1 MKRFFSLVFILS
13 LICSNLLARDDSGKI
28 VRGYDGGMM
37 LHTGYISGTNMA
49 LGNKAAG
56 MPMGIGGAIRMHVG
70 NHFRLGTEGYT
81 SSLSLRDN
89 GSYVKCFWA
98 GLLADWRWTW
108 GRWVPYAG
116 VTVGGG
122 KLTTFLMNEGRPDD
136 WTREED
142 VVFNKQAF
150 VAVDPFVGCDYM
162 VSDAFHLTLKVDC
175 LYGLGADDLY
185 MPVGPRCYLGFIF
198 FH

>member
-13 LICSNLLARDDSGKI
+13 LICFNLLARDDSGKI

-37 LHTGYISGTNMA
+37 LHTGYISGENMV

-108 GRWVPYAG
+108 GRWMPYAG

-122 KLTTFLMNEGRPDD
+122 KLTTFLMNEGRSDD

-185 MPVGPRCYLGFIF
+185 MPVGPRSYLGFIF